1 SSNERV
7 ESYFHTPTSMDF
19 LIGSNDAQTHRLA
32 LYFCSYQNEQRLE
45 TLQVLD
51 TATGA
56 VLDSRQLT
64 ADQMQNGIY
73 VVYNY
78 SGNVT
83 FRVINNLPST
93 PTAAVSGFFWG
104 GAASPG
110 PGPVPPPTSDT
121 TPPSANIVAPFG
133 NISGVVNVVATAN
146 DNVGVVS
153 LQF

>member
-1 SSNERV
+1 AQHSISVPPYASFNTAGAVNLNLLDLWSTDPRALLKPNPSYSSNERV

-64 ADQMQNGIY
+64 ADQMQNGIWL
-73 VVYNY
+73 VYNY

-93 PTAAVSGFFWG
+93 PTAAVSGF
-104 GAASPG
+104 
-110 PGPVPPPTSDT
+110 
-121 TPPSANIVAPFG
+121 
-133 NISGVVNVVATAN
+133 
-146 DNVGVVS
+146 
-153 LQF
+153 